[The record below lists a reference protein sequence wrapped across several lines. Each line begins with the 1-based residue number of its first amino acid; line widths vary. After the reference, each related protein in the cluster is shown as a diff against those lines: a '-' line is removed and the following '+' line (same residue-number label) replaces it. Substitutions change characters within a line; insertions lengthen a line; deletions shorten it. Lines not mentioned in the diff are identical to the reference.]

1 LNDSNSLSKRHS
13 VSYLYKRYFVGLLTI
28 EIQNFSAI
36 ISHFDTEN
44 RSFMQGEAGD
54 ITRLLASW
62 RAGDHTAMDRLLHL
76 LQRELKRIAR
86 RHLARE
92 RKDHTMQP
100 SSLVQEAFLRL
111 LPGRDLEWQDRVHFF
126 RAASCVMR
134 HVLVDHARR
143 HRRAKRG
150 NRAVHIPID
159 GDTILSPDQVEE
171 VVAIDLALQ
180 RLAALDERKSN
191 VLEMRL
197 FGGLSIEET
206 AAALGIAPNT
216 VLRDWNFARAWLRR
230 ELSGERLAKGEPR
243 EAD

>member
-1 LNDSNSLSKRHS
+1 
-13 VSYLYKRYFVGLLTI
+13 
-28 EIQNFSAI
+28 
-36 ISHFDTEN
+36 
-44 RSFMQGEAGD
+44 MQGEAGD
-54 ITRLLASW
+54 ITGLLASW
-62 RAGDHTAMDRLLHL
+62 RAGDHSTQDRVLHL
-76 LQRELKRIAR
+76 LQRELQQIAR
-86 RHLARE
+86 RHLAHE

-100 SSLVQEAFLRL
+100 SSLVQEALLRL
-111 LPGRDLEWQDRVHFF
+111 LPGRDLGWQNRAHFL

-134 HVLVDHARR
+134 HVLVDFARQR
-143 HRRAKRG
+143 SRAKRG
-150 NRAVHIPID
+150 KDAVHISID
-159 GDTILSPDQVEE
+159 GATVLSPDEVEE

-230 ELSGERLAKGEPR
+230 ELGGDRFAKSESR
-243 EAD
+243 ETD

>member
-1 LNDSNSLSKRHS
+1 
-13 VSYLYKRYFVGLLTI
+13 
-28 EIQNFSAI
+28 
-36 ISHFDTEN
+36 
-44 RSFMQGEAGD
+44 MQGEAGD
-54 ITRLLASW
+54 ITVLLASW
-62 RAGDHTAMDRLLHL
+62 RAGDQTAMDRLLHL
-76 LQRELKRIAR
+76 LQRELQRIAQ

-92 RKDHTMQP
+92 SKDHTMQP

-111 LPGRDLEWQDRVHFF
+111 LPGRDVGWQDRAHFF

-134 HVLVDHARR
+134 HVLVDYARR
-143 HRRAKRG
+143 RSREKRG
-150 NRAVHIPID
+150 GAPVHVPIEM
-159 GDTILSPDQVEE
+159 TVILSPDQVEE

-230 ELSGERLAKGEPR
+230 ELTGERLAKGEPG

>member
-1 LNDSNSLSKRHS
+1 
-13 VSYLYKRYFVGLLTI
+13 
-28 EIQNFSAI
+28 
-36 ISHFDTEN
+36 
-44 RSFMQGEAGD
+44 MQGEAGD
-54 ITRLLASW
+54 ITGLPASW
-62 RAGDHTAMDRLLHL
+62 RAGDQAAMDRLLHL
-76 LQRELKRIAR
+76 LQRELQQIAQ

-111 LPGRDLEWQDRVHFF
+111 LPGRVLGWQDRAHFF
-126 RAASCVMR
+126 RAASRMMR

-143 HRRAKRG
+143 RRRPKRG
-150 NRAVHIPID
+150 KDAVHIPID
-159 GDTILSPDQVEE
+159 VAAVLSPDQVEE

-180 RLAALDERKSN
+180 RLAALDERKCN

-230 ELSGERLAKGEPR
+230 ELSGERPAKNEPR